1 MTESSFEASY
11 LANQISKKAN
21 FELSVSKENNRYY
34 IDSNG
39 ERNLIST
46 KLL

>member
-21 FELSVSKENNRYY
+21 FELSVSKENND
-34 IDSNG
+34 II
-39 ERNLIST
+39 LIQMVSEI
-46 KLL
+46 